1 VRSSTA
7 RIRPDWLAFGW
18 QENGEHRVVCSTEV
32 IDVSMS
38 AETED
43 ITTMSS
49 ATKMPL
55 VTAHILEA
63 RMGNYTIGSDA
74 TWRTAADRAG
84 MDHIVGALGIP
95 TEVLEMLY
103 EVGAEHAETKEQ
115 IRALEM
121 LAEYLGR

>member
-1 VRSSTA
+1 MRSSTA

-43 ITTMSS
+43 IATMGST
-49 ATKMPL
+49 TKMPL
-55 VTAHILEA
+55 VILEA

-84 MDHIVGALGIP
+84 MDHIVVGALGIP